1 MSDAYIEQLE
11 EENDRL
17 RKALALV
24 ARQLEENWSDSLT
37 IGLVPEMHFTVFE
50 TSMYVQTGIQPK
62 RRAFK
67 SLRLIREFILGIKSK
82 NKDTTILIKTFDAGD
97 DRRKIYKEN
106 IINDS
111 GDVPIT
117 AYLLEYVVVEPPTNA
132 I

>member
-1 MSDAYIEQLE
+1 MNDYIEQLE
-11 EENDRL
+11 EENERL

-50 TSMYVQTGIQPK
+50 TSSYANSGIQTK

-67 SLRLIREFILGIKSK
+67 SLRLVREFILGIKGK
-82 NKDTTILIKTFDAGD
+82 NKDTKILIKTFDAGD
-97 DRRKIYKEN
+97 DRRQIYKEN

-111 GDVPIT
+111 DDIPIT
-117 AYLLEYVVVEPPTNA
+117 AYLLEYAVLEPPTNA
-132 I
+132 L